1 MSNAKMQAVEDIRK
15 LGRSLK
21 GLMDLAG
28 ELEHGASLEQAMM
41 DTKLRVE
48 KLMSEEEVLKAKKL
62 AAEDEIALAEA
73 KAKEIIDYAKSIESG
88 ILKEAQDEAALIV
101 KEAHTKAYE
110 KQTLSDVEQAKALA
124 ELTGIKSDVVSLSR
138 EKDELDQVLKG
149 LKAELDALK
158 KRIG

>member
-1 MSNAKMQAVEDIRK
+1 MSNAKSQAVDDIRK
-15 LGRSLK
+15 LGRTLK

-41 DTKLRVE
+41 DTKSRVE

-110 KQTLSDVEQAKALA
+110 KQTSSDVEQAKALA
-124 ELTGIKSDVVSLSR
+124 ELTGIKSDVASLSR
-138 EKDELDQVLKG
+138 EKNELEATLMS
-149 LKAELDALK
+149 LKAELEALK